1 MITWSVFVP
10 FSAVAV
16 LLWLTGA
23 VAALRSK
30 AVCSRLSVALTAL
43 GMIVYV
49 AFVAGL
55 WMSLDRPPLRTLGE
69 TRLWYSLFM
78 IASGWLVYVKW
89 HYRWLPMFS
98 LVVATVFIVINIC
111 RPDTHDQSL
120 MPALQSAWFVPHVTV
135 YMFSYSLF
143 GCAFM
148 LAVAGLWRKSGSY
161 LTTTDSLVKIGM
173 AFLTFGMLSGCIWAK
188 QAWGN
193 YWTWDPKE
201 TWAAA
206 TWCAYLVYVH
216 RRLQGGTRE
225 HDAVAYVWLIVGFAL
240 LQMCWYGVNLLPWAS
255 QSLHSYSN

>member
-1 MITWSVFVP
+1 
-10 FSAVAV
+10 
-16 LLWLTGA
+16 
-23 VAALRSK
+23 
-30 AVCSRLSVALTAL
+30 
-43 GMIVYV
+43 
-49 AFVAGL
+49 
-55 WMSLDRPPLRTLGE
+55 
-69 TRLWYSLFM
+69 
-78 IASGWLVYVKW
+78 
-89 HYRWLPMFS
+89 
-98 LVVATVFIVINIC
+98 
-111 RPDTHDQSL
+111 

-161 LTTTDSLVKIGM
+161 LVTTDSLVKIGM

-216 RRLQGGTRE
+216 RRLQGGRRE
-225 HDAVAYVWLIVGFAL
+225 HDAVAYVWLIVGFVL

-255 QSLHSYSN
+255 QSLHSYS